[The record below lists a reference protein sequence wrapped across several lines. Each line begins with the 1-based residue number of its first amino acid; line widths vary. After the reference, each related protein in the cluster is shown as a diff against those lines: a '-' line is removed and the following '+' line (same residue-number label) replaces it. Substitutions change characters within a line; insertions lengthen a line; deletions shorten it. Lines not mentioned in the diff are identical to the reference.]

1 MSSADSSTFHT
12 QGGAMFNGNLT
23 ANRDINIHNITTIQ
37 PLARTL
43 HHSLF
48 ISSDTFKQVQ
58 TELALLVALNTFK
71 ENLESTNSSDTLLS
85 ELDKE
90 PQNCNWVLL
99 DLEAL
104 KEHFESVGPDTQ
116 VTWEREG
123 WKIDEVAE
131 IRARLSSYVGML
143 NLWSINTIKYE
154 STDPSL
160 GEMGLDVERLFPR
173 SSQAHVEQML
183 KIFIDEV
190 RSGKRE
196 ASVVSSNSLSLT
208 GKEAWR
214 QLRKKL
220 EGEEG
225 LGGDLRFGIHDMDEL
240 NEDIERHDEPP
251 ATAATGSTDTD
262 AVSQD
267 KTTNGRPKSV
277 LPSWRKRIYL
287 LCRRRRLECVKQ
299 RLDQGV
305 DVNMKKDA
313 GETALSQA
321 AANGFADVVRFL
333 VNHGAHIDIQN
344 RKHEPPLAQ
353 AAKYG
358 HEEVVRVLLEQRVD
372 VNRINQ
378 NDDKDMTAVHT
389 AAEHG
394 QDEVVRL
401 LLANGAHIDVK
412 DFLEHDT
419 PA

>member
-12 QGGAMFNGNLT
+12 QDGAIFNGNLT
-23 ANRDINIHNITTIQ
+23 ANRDINIHHITTIQ

-58 TELALLVALNTFK
+58 TKLALLLVALNTFK

-90 PQNCNWVLL
+90 PQNCHWVLL

-143 NLWSINTIKYE
+143 NLWSINMIKYE
-154 STDPSL
+154 NTDLSL

-183 KIFIDEV
+183 KTFIDEV

-196 ASVVSSNSLSLT
+196 ASVVSSDSLSLT

-277 LPSWRKRIYL
+277 LPSWR
-287 LCRRRRLECVKQ
+287 
-299 RLDQGV
+299 LDQGV
-305 DVNMKKDA
+305 DVNMKNDA